1 MKYGTIWYD
10 AFSSLSPFPIFHR
23 TISYHEISY
32 HTFSY
37 CLHFLYFIVRYRTI
51 KYRTILFLTVS
62 ISYISSYDIVPWNIV
77 PYRTMLFLHCL
88 HLPYFIVRT
97 IMVRGMNSWIWV
109 KLFPFAIFLHTIEN
123 LSYDMVPWNLTES
136 KFWLCPIFM
145 VRWIMVW

>member
-1 MKYGTIWYD
+1 MAWQFQKDCQGTLVFATLNFRIFLSLMACFHLRWTWYDEIWYHMVRC
-10 AFSSLSPFPIFHR
+10 F
-23 TISYHEISY
+23 
-32 HTFSY
+32 
-37 CLHFLYFIVRYRTI
+37 FI
-51 KYRTILFLTVS
+51 TVS